1 MSKVIIK
8 GINEDGKIDAECKS
22 TAVLV
27 TELIERLPKMCE
39 ADIRKELEEIRL
51 SVERDTRIRQTYA
64 HILKEHKTE
73 RKVAADTIVK
83 DAVAVIKRCAEE
95 HKDMDAV
102 MTICKLC
109 KAIAGDEFEVK
120 AVAESR
126 EEE

>member
-51 SVERDTRIRQTYA
+51 SSERDTRIRQTYA
-64 HILKEHKTE
+64 HILKEHTGNDHLLY
-73 RKVAADTIVK
+73 RGFCLTQCPYHLLITGA
-83 DAVAVIKRCAEE
+83 
-95 HKDMDAV
+95 HQ
-102 MTICKLC
+102 
-109 KAIAGDEFEVK
+109 
-120 AVAESR
+120 
-126 EEE
+126 